1 MLQDS
6 TASGLVGLHLLQQP
20 GYPRL
25 LAWAAVFSASAAGIL
40 PPVTLRHPY
49 ARYLCVRSRAC
60 VSWMNVSPVINPG
73 IMDNPQLSH
82 VWSSFVSLK
91 EAVHQRELL

>member
-6 TASGLVGLHLLQQP
+6 TASGPVGSHPLQHP
-20 GYPRL
+20 GSPRL

-49 ARYLCVRSRAC
+49 ARYLACAFTCVLG
-60 VSWMNVSPVINPG
+60 VSPVISPVIINKPPG
-73 IMDNPQLSH
+73 LVMFEV
-82 VWSSFVSLK
+82 VWSP
-91 EAVHQRELL
+91 

>member
-1 MLQDS
+1 MHHCVRDYLNVVCIFVILYLLTALLNLCHHCLSCCSSLGTSRSVLQDS
-6 TASGLVGLHLLQQP
+6 TVSGQVGSHLLHHP

-49 ARYLCVRSRAC
+49 AR
-60 VSWMNVSPVINPG
+60 
-73 IMDNPQLSH
+73 
-82 VWSSFVSLK
+82 
-91 EAVHQRELL
+91 

>member
-1 MLQDS
+1 MRPDS
-6 TASGLVGLHLLQQP
+6 TAYGPVGLHLLQRL

-49 ARYLCVRSRAC
+49 ARYLCVRSRGC
-60 VSWMNVSPVINPG
+60 VSWA
-73 IMDNPQLSH
+73 L
-82 VWSSFVSLK
+82 
-91 EAVHQRELL
+91 